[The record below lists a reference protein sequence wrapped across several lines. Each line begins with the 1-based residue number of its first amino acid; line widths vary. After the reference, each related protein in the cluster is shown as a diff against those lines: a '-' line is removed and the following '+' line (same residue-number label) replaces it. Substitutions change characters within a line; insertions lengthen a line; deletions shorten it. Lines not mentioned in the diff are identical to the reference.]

1 MKRFSMSQPNSNTYP
16 ILDSGSKPDGRCN
29 VVEDRSGPVTI
40 ISRGPSN
47 RRGIVTPRTAPIA
60 GINMTTT
67 SSPPI
72 VGPGP
77 NSIWARVDI
86 SVEVASSGP
95 RNNGLP
101 MPLDIVILLDNMHVF
116 LWNMVLD

>member
-1 MKRFSMSQPNSNTYP
+1 MKRFSMSQPNSNTDTT
-16 ILDSGSKPDGRCN
+16 LDSGSKSYGLCN
-29 VVEDRSGPVTI
+29 VIGDSSGPVTI
-40 ISRGPSN
+40 ISRDSSK

-72 VGPGP
+72 VGSGP
-77 NSIWARVDI
+77 NSIWATVDI
-86 SVEVASSGP
+86 SVEVASSGLQ
-95 RNNGLP
+95 NNGLP

-116 LWNMVLD
+116 LRNLALD